1 MRQSAQKSRDR
12 ILNVFHELN
21 LKDAISYVTE
31 GERRGSLAFIRS
43 PSTDNMV
50 NVDFSTPRPSTV
62 EASVSYLLRESA
74 SAVCLDMQSL
84 EQRRRSVRDAEDVIT
99 HHTLQQ
105 YLYKPRQE
113 YKHLYSR
120 HVLSPSEDE
129 KQDKE
134 IFHRTMRKRLE
145 SFKSAKLGLGQSKK
159 ATKHKRERERAQK
172 RRNSSVPNGKLPLD
186 SPAYGLTLKEREL
199 ELSDPEEAPD
209 YYEAEKMSGG
219 IEFLASVTKDTTSDS
234 PAGIDN
240 PVFSPDEDL
249 APSLLARVPP
259 WLSPGEAVVPSQ
271 RARVQIPYSPG
282 NFRRLAP
289 FRLSNKSV
297 DSFLLAEDGAEHPE
311 STHM

>member
-1 MRQSAQKSRDR
+1 
-12 ILNVFHELN
+12 
-21 LKDAISYVTE
+21 
-31 GERRGSLAFIRS
+31 
-43 PSTDNMV
+43 
-50 NVDFSTPRPSTV
+50 
-62 EASVSYLLRESA
+62 
-74 SAVCLDMQSL
+74 
-84 EQRRRSVRDAEDVIT
+84 
-99 HHTLQQ
+99 
-105 YLYKPRQE
+105 
-113 YKHLYSR
+113 
-120 HVLSPSEDE
+120 
-129 KQDKE
+129 
-134 IFHRTMRKRLE
+134 
-145 SFKSAKLGLGQSKK
+145 
-159 ATKHKRERERAQK
+159 
-172 RRNSSVPNGKLPLD
+172 
-186 SPAYGLTLKEREL
+186 
-199 ELSDPEEAPD
+199 
-209 YYEAEKMSGG
+209 MSGG